1 MSTSSSNICS
11 VSSPPEPGLL
21 APAPRPSRSAPR
33 GWAARLASAGLI
45 AAAEVGARAAF
56 LIWRPRR
63 RLAID
68 NILRAGVRSDARG
81 ARRLALASFR
91 AFALMVAESIVLRGR
106 LTDDRWSRHV
116 QFDLSPE
123 QEALL
128 RTPGVGLLVAS
139 AHIGNWEVAARAA
152 SLIKPVCAVYR
163 PFNSS
168 WLDRAALGLRSG
180 ENLRLVS
187 RREHDSMRFIR
198 TLADGEI
205 VALMIDQHA
214 SKGRVEV
221 EFFGRPAWTTRAPA
235 MLHLTTRAPLLVAW
249 AIRTGPLRYV
259 VQAVGPV
266 QVSRT
271 GDREKDARALTQAL
285 TDVVERIARQYPEQ
299 YLWGHRRWKWRPAH

>member
-11 VSSPPEPGLL
+11 ASSPPEPGLL

-56 LIWRPRR
+56 LIWRSRR

-91 AFALMVAESIVLRGR
+91 ALALMVAESIVLRGR
-106 LTDDRWSRHV
+106 LTDDQWSRHV

-123 QEALL
+123 AEALL

-214 SKGRVEV
+214 SEGRVEV

>member
-11 VSSPPEPGLL
+11 ASSPPEPGLL

-106 LTDDRWSRHV
+106 LTDDQWSRHV

-123 QEALL
+123 AEALL

-214 SKGRVEV
+214 SEGRVEV

>member
-1 MSTSSSNICS
+1 
-11 VSSPPEPGLL
+11 V
-21 APAPRPSRSAPR
+21 
-33 GWAARLASAGLI
+33 RLGSAGLI

-56 LIWRPRR
+56 LVWRGRR

-68 NILRAGVRSDARG
+68 NILRAGVRRDVRG

-91 AFALMVAESIVLRGR
+91 AFALMVGESIALRG
-106 LTDDRWSRHV
+106 LTADQWSRHV

-123 QEALL
+123 VEKLL
-128 RTPGVGLLVAS
+128 HTPGVGLLVAS

-168 WLDRAALGLRSG
+168 WLDRAALGVRSA

-187 RREHDSMRFIR
+187 RRESDSMRFIR
-198 TLADGEI
+198 TLAGGEI

-221 EFFGRPAWTTRAPA
+221 EFFGRPAWTTKAPA

-266 QVSRT
+266 EVSRT
-271 GDREKDARALTQAL
+271 GDREKDAQALTQAL
-285 TDVVERIARQYPEQ
+285 TDVVERVARQYPEQ
-299 YLWGHRRWKWRPAH
+299 YLWGHRRWKWRPAP